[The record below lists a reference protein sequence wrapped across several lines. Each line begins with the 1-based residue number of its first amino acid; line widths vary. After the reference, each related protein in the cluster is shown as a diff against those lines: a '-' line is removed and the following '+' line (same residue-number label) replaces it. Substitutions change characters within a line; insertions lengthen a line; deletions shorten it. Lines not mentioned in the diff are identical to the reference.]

1 MDFKEMQKKLYKLG
15 YSNNI
20 KAEIE
25 KEIRSIKEDC
35 QSLREY
41 QAVVIDD
48 MPHSTTIND
57 TVGNTAS
64 KIIDIYEK
72 RITELMEKLEKQI
85 IEKNKLLNLISELSI
100 EEQNILRAKYI
111 DGLRW
116 EYIPGKINIC
126 RTVCFEKHKKAV
138 NKLIKMWDNKNT
150 D

>member
-48 MPHSTTIND
+48 MPHGTTIND
-57 TVGNTAS
+57 TVGNTAA

-72 RITELMEKLEKQI
+72 RITELMDKLEKQI
-85 IEKNKLLNLISELSI
+85 IEKNKLLNLISELTI
-100 EEQNILRAKYI
+100 EEQDVLRAKYI

-116 EYIPGKINIC
+116 EYIPGKINIS
-126 RTVCFEKHKKAV
+126 RAKCFYLHKIAV
-138 NKLIKMWDNKNT
+138 NRLINIWSESID
-150 D
+150 

>member
-25 KEIRSIKEDC
+25 KEIKSIKEDC
-35 QSLREY
+35 QNLREY

-57 TVGNTAS
+57 TVGNTAA

-72 RITELMEKLEKQI
+72 RIAELMGKLEKQV
-85 IEKNKLLNLISELSI
+85 IEKNKLLNLISELTI
-100 EEQNILRAKYI
+100 DEQDVLRAKYI

-116 EYIPGKINIC
+116 EYIPGKINIS
-126 RTVCFEKHKKAV
+126 RAKCFYLHKIAV
-138 NKLIKMWDNKNT
+138 NKLINIWNVTVD
-150 D
+150 

>member
-25 KEIRSIKEDC
+25 KEIKSIKADC

-57 TVGNTAS
+57 TVGNTAA

-85 IEKNKLLNLISELSI
+85 IEKNKLLNLISELTI
-100 EEQNILRAKYI
+100 EEQDVLRAKYI

-116 EYIPGKINIC
+116 EYIPGKINIS
-126 RTVCFEKHKKAV
+126 RAKCFYLHKIAV
-138 NKLIKMWDNKNT
+138 NRLINIWNESVD
-150 D
+150 

>member
-48 MPHSTTIND
+48 MPHGTTIND
-57 TVGNTAS
+57 TVGNTAA

-72 RITELMEKLEKQI
+72 RITELMDKLEKQI

-116 EYIPGKINIC
+116 EYIPGKINISKRHC
-126 RTVCFEKHKKAV
+126 YRLHKNAIY
-138 NKLIKMWDNKNT
+138 KLIESWH
-150 D
+150 

>member
-25 KEIRSIKEDC
+25 KEIKSIKADC

-48 MPHSTTIND
+48 MPHSTTVQD
-57 TVGNTAS
+57 TIGNKAS

-72 RITELMEKLEKQI
+72 RITELMDKLEKQI
-85 IEKNKLLNLISELSI
+85 IEKNKLLNLISELTI
-100 EEQNILRAKYI
+100 DEQDVLRAKYI

-116 EYIPGKINIC
+116 EYIPGKINIS
-126 RTVCFEKHKKAV
+126 RAKCFYLHKIAV
-138 NKLIKMWDNKNT
+138 NKLINIWNESVD
-150 D
+150 

>member
-57 TVGNTAS
+57 TVGNTAA

-85 IEKNKLLNLISELSI
+85 IEKNKLLNLISELTI
-100 EEQNILRAKYI
+100 EEQDVLRAKYI

-116 EYIPGKINIC
+116 EYIPGKINIS
-126 RTVCFEKHKKAV
+126 RAKCFYLHKIAV
-138 NKLIKMWDNKNT
+138 NRLINIWNESVD
-150 D
+150 

>member
-25 KEIRSIKEDC
+25 KEIKSIKADC

-48 MPHSTTIND
+48 MPHSTTVQD
-57 TVGNTAS
+57 TIGNKAS

-72 RITELMEKLEKQI
+72 RITELMDKLEKQI
-85 IEKNKLLNLISELSI
+85 IERNKLLNLISELTI
-100 EEQNILRAKYI
+100 DEQGILRAKYI

-116 EYIPGKINIC
+116 DFVFGKIHIG
-126 RTVCFEKHKKAV
+126 RAQTFRIHKKAV
-138 NKLIKMWDNKNT
+138 LKLIQMWNEDDTK
-150 D
+150 

>member
-25 KEIRSIKEDC
+25 KEIKSIKADC

-48 MPHSTTIND
+48 MPHSTTVQD
-57 TVGNTAS
+57 TIGNKAS

-72 RITELMEKLEKQI
+72 RITELMDKLEKQI
-85 IEKNKLLNLISELSI
+85 IERNKLLNLISELTI
-100 EEQNILRAKYI
+100 EEQDVLRAKYI
-111 DGLRW
+111 EGLRW
-116 EYIPGKINIC
+116 EYIPGKINMS
-126 RTVCFEKHKKAV
+126 RRKCFYLHEQAV
-138 NKLIKMWDNKNT
+138 NKLIMWWS
-150 D
+150 

>member
-25 KEIRSIKEDC
+25 KEIKSIKEDC
-35 QSLREY
+35 QNLREY

-57 TVGNTAS
+57 TVGNTAA

-85 IEKNKLLNLISELSI
+85 IEKNKLLNLISEFTI
-100 EEQNILRAKYI
+100 EEQDVLRAKYI

-116 EYIPGKINIC
+116 EYIPGKINIS
-126 RTVCFEKHKKAV
+126 RAKCFYLHKIAV
-138 NKLIKMWDNKNT
+138 NRLINIWNESVD
-150 D
+150 